1 MMPKLNKVLL
11 TTFIIC
17 FLALPAMS
25 KQENISAYDML
36 KNLNNIETND
46 DKSIE
51 TKNKIDDP
59 ILSETDTNTNDEQL
73 SKKSVL
79 SEDSVSLKKT
89 IKKFLYAM
97 LGVTISS
104 LLLFLGLTIYNRI
117 RVKIA
122 MPFKISDDKSVLS
135 SPANLDD
142 AVRTFLDVT
151 KWV

>member
-1 MMPKLNKVLL
+1 
-11 TTFIIC
+11 
-17 FLALPAMS
+17 
-25 KQENISAYDML
+25 ML